1 MAATIA
7 FGQAIA
13 FGQDSTAK
21 KAAAAAKPV
30 VAAPKAVPSAGAPKP
45 PMSPMSPAKPAT
57 AVKPVLSAKPVV
69 SAPGTPANPVVLT
82 VGDEKI
88 TKADFEAFLAGLP
101 DQVKTQM
108 ANVPKRRIAEQI
120 ADIKVY
126 AAEARKRKLDQTA
139 MARIEMDQ
147 ALASA
152 LFRDIQS
159 KNNPTAADMVAY
171 YEKNKSQYEKLKA
184 RHILLRFKG
193 SPVPVKEGQKDLTKE
208 ETLAKALEIKKALDA
223 GGDFAEIAK
232 KESDDAGSGA
242 NGGDLGAFGR
252 GMMVPPFEQAAF
264 ALPIGKISDPV
275 ESQFGYHIIQVQE
288 QLGKTFESVKSE
300 IEPKLKPE
308 LAQKSMQ
315 DIKAGSK
322 LVFND
327 AYFAEPVPPV
337 VPLVP
342 APPAPPAAPKP

>member
-1 MAATIA
+1 MTTGLAASLAANLA
-7 FGQAIA
+7 FA
-13 FGQDSTAK
+13 QDSTMK
-21 KAAAAAKPV
+21 KGATAVKAV
-30 VAAPKAVPSAGAPKP
+30 TAAPKPAAAV
-45 PMSPMSPAKPAT
+45 PAKPAVT
-57 AVKPVLSAKPVV
+57 PAKPALAAKPMISAKPVMGAPV
-69 SAPGTPANPVVLT
+69 SASNPVVLT
-82 VGDEKI
+82 VGAETI

-101 DQVKTQM
+101 DQVKAQM
-108 ANVPKRRIAEQI
+108 ANVPKKRIAEQI

-126 AAEARKRKLDQTA
+126 AAEARRRHLDQTP
-139 MARIEMDQ
+139 MAKIEMDQ
-147 ALASA
+147 ALASS

-159 KNNPTAADMVAY
+159 KNNPTEADMVAY
-171 YEKNKSQYEKLKA
+171 YEKNKAQYEKLKA

-264 ALPIGKISDPV
+264 ALPIGKVSDPV

-288 QLGKTFESVKSE
+288 QLGKTFASVKAE

-308 LAQKSMQ
+308 LAQ
-315 DIKAGSK
+315 
-322 LVFND
+322 
-327 AYFAEPVPPV
+327 
-337 VPLVP
+337 
-342 APPAPPAAPKP
+342 

>member
-1 MAATIA
+1 MTTGLAASLAANLA
-7 FGQAIA
+7 FA
-13 FGQDSTAK
+13 QDSTMK
-21 KAAAAAKPV
+21 KAAAAVKAV
-30 VAAPKAVPSAGAPKP
+30 TAAPKPAGAV
-45 PMSPMSPAKPAT
+45 PAKPAIT
-57 AVKPVLSAKPVV
+57 PAKPALAVKPMISAKPVV
-69 SAPGTPANPVVLT
+69 GAPVSATNPVVLT
-82 VGDEKI
+82 VGTETI

-101 DQVKTQM
+101 DQVKAQM
-108 ANVPKRRIAEQI
+108 ANVPKKRIAEQI

-126 AAEARKRKLDQTA
+126 AAEARRRHLDQTP
-139 MARIEMDQ
+139 MAKIEMDQ
-147 ALASA
+147 ALASS

-159 KNNPTAADMVAY
+159 KNNPTEADMVAY

-264 ALPIGKISDPV
+264 ALPIGKVSDPV

-288 QLGKTFESVKSE
+288 QLGKTFASVKSE

-315 DIKAGSK
+315 DIKAASK
-322 LVFND
+322 IVFND
-327 AYFAEPVPPV
+327 TYFAEPAP
-337 VPLVP
+337 P